1 MDNLSKRLPLHR
13 RKSIRRRLM
22 VWGLVLL
29 GAALVINTVA
39 GSIYTRRQIQQSSA
53 ELQAE
58 LASATARQI
67 NFLIIRK
74 VERLEDT
81 AVAMS
86 LYPLGG
92 AEQRLLGLLLLKN
105 DRAFGELV
113 ILDGRG
119 TEVIKFSERKV
130 YLPSD
135 LQDQSASAPFAKAI
149 RGESY
154 ISQVRTSDQA
164 EPYVTIAVPLKTGPQ
179 KVIGALVAEANL
191 KFLWDVIAES
201 GFGQGGYAY
210 LINDNGVIIAHG
222 DPSLV
227 LKRLSLRHL
236 PKVQQFLRAR
246 ARDAAPAQEGPGITG
261 QTVSSTYAPVP
272 DLGWAVILEE
282 PVDVALA
289 DLAKLQRYAG
299 LLLGVGLFCGA
310 GVIVWMSRKITDPI
324 RQLRESVEITG
335 SGDLNHRVRIE
346 TGDEIEE
353 LAEEFNR
360 MTEALQNSYV
370 NLEQK
375 VQQRTQEVSALYEVT
390 SAVNQSLDLDL
401 VLEAVIK
408 KITQIFHFETTR
420 IFLYDNRMQELRL
433 RAYFQTHPEPWA
445 QISSVKRGE
454 SAVGRVAASGEPLL
468 FEDIQSDPRYLQLS
482 TSKAAYKVG
491 MRFLFVFPIK
501 TKSRVFGAI
510 AFSGKERRRLTGEEI
525 RLLHSMSEHVGVA
538 VEKANLFEQVKE
550 RSEHLAVLNTIAAA
564 VSQSLDLEVVLKEA
578 VEKITETLCFDASW
592 IYILDPAKGHLRLKA
607 FKGVSVETAQSMDPR
622 PVAAG
627 VSGKIFETG
636 EAMVFEDVQND
647 AYYQNVSSRSRVS
660 SLGFVTSG
668 GFPIRAKDKVI
679 GVLHIANRV
688 RRQIAVEESR
698 LLESIAQE
706 IGVAAD
712 NARLFAE
719 LNEKTSELVKAN
731 QELVDA
737 TRAKSEFIAA
747 MSHELRT
754 PLNIIIGNSDLTR
767 DGFFGDLNPEQTDA
781 LQKVS
786 RNARVLL
793 KMINDVLAFSR
804 IEAKKMSLD
813 IETVDV
819 DEIIKHARTHV
830 DQINRDRHLEVRW
843 VIDPNIPPLTTDP
856 IKLEE
861 ILQNLIG
868 NAFKFTPTGRV
879 EVRVRNLCDQERV
892 QFSVSDTGIGIEP
905 ENVGKI
911 FNEFEQIKEAH
922 TGNFSGV
929 GLGLSI
935 VKKYLELMQGEIQVE
950 SKPGEGSTFT
960 FFVPH
965 SVSLNS

>member
-1 MDNLSKRLPLHR
+1 
-13 RKSIRRRLM
+13 
-22 VWGLVLL
+22 
-29 GAALVINTVA
+29 
-39 GSIYTRRQIQQSSA
+39 
-53 ELQAE
+53 
-58 LASATARQI
+58 
-67 NFLIIRK
+67 
-74 VERLEDT
+74 
-81 AVAMS
+81 
-86 LYPLGG
+86 
-92 AEQRLLGLLLLKN
+92 
-105 DRAFGELV
+105 
-113 ILDGRG
+113 
-119 TEVIKFSERKV
+119 
-130 YLPSD
+130 
-135 LQDQSASAPFAKAI
+135 
-149 RGESY
+149 
-154 ISQVRTSDQA
+154 
-164 EPYVTIAVPLKTGPQ
+164 
-179 KVIGALVAEANL
+179 
-191 KFLWDVIAES
+191 
-201 GFGQGGYAY
+201 
-210 LINDNGVIIAHG
+210 
-222 DPSLV
+222 
-227 LKRLSLRHL
+227 
-236 PKVQQFLRAR
+236 
-246 ARDAAPAQEGPGITG
+246 
-261 QTVSSTYAPVP
+261 
-272 DLGWAVILEE
+272 
-282 PVDVALA
+282 
-289 DLAKLQRYAG
+289 
-299 LLLGVGLFCGA
+299 
-310 GVIVWMSRKITDPI
+310 MSRKITDPI